1 MNSIKSLDEL
11 DSLLLKIGNSKL
23 IMLYFGSPYCAPCKQ
38 LQQEINKETFIN
50 THPKLYI
57 IYIDVSNDPDNISEL
72 YNINVY
78 PTQLFI
84 NLDSNYK
91 VIINDKIEGLNLHK
105 IEDIYNNFIL

>member
-1 MNSIKSLDEL
+1 MNNVRSLDEL
-11 DSLLLKIGNSKL
+11 DSLLLNICRSKL
-23 IMLYFGSPYCAPCKQ
+23 IMLYFGSPYCNPCKQ

-57 IYIDVSNDPDNISEL
+57 IYIDVSNDPDDIAEL

-84 NLDSNYK
+84 TLDSNNK
-91 VIINDKIEGLNLHK
+91 VIINNKIEGLNLQK
-105 IEDIYNNFIL
+105 IEDIYNNFII